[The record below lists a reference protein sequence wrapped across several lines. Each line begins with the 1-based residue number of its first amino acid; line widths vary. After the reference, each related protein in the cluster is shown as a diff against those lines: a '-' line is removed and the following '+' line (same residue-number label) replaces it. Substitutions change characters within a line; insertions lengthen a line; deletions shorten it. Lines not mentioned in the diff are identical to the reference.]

1 MEEVYILHT
10 TNVENIANLV
20 FKLAEKE
27 ISKKKD
33 LQQTRSILIKPNALG
48 PYPPDEGKTTNPKL
62 TDAICKILHKNKY
75 SVVMGDCPTESS
87 GTTENIF
94 LKTKL
99 LNKTTQNFYKN
110 IGESVSNIHLDCLSD
125 KENLC
130 VASFALDADLVISAA
145 KAKTSCYMII
155 SGAVKNLY
163 GIIPGVLKARLH
175 EVFQERDDF
184 AQMLIELAQ
193 SPRATMAVI
202 DGSTIME
209 GNGPTHG
216 KPRTE
221 NLYIV
226 STNIYAADFAL
237 AVLMG
242 LTPEQVPTLKL
253 SLREGLFSPD
263 KLKIISNIKFEKL
276 NDFKLPITVKSYMNG
291 EKIVLDPT
299 VKKIASVKIIFD
311 HKKCIHCG
319 ICKKA
324 CPVNAISL
332 NPFPKIDY
340 DKCINCFCCNELCTE
355 GAALP
360 EADIKKLWDKLLSTE
375 AKNNIKLSRKDK
387 SSTKE

>member
-1 MEEVYILHT
+1 MEEIYILQT
-10 TNVENIANLV
+10 TNIDDIAKLV
-20 FKLAEKE
+20 FKLTKEKL
-27 ISKKKD
+27 SKKGN
-33 LQQTRSILIKPNALG
+33 LQKARSILIKPNALG
-48 PYPPDEGKTTNPKL
+48 PYPPEEGKTTNPKL
-62 TDAICKILHKNKY
+62 TDALCKILHENEY
-75 SVVMGDCPTESS
+75 SVVIGDCPTESS

-110 IGESVSNIHLDCLSD
+110 IAESVSNTQLDCLSG
-125 KENLC
+125 KENLY
-130 VASFALDADLVISAA
+130 VSSFALDADLVISAA
-145 KAKTSCYMII
+145 KAKTSCYMMI

-163 GIIPGVLKARLH
+163 GIIPGVLKAKLH

-184 AQMLIELAQ
+184 AQMLIELAR

-216 KPRTE
+216 TSRIE
-221 NLYIV
+221 NLYIL

-253 SLREGLFSPD
+253 SLKQGLFSPD
-263 KLKIISNIKFEKL
+263 KLKIISNIKVEKL
-276 NDFKLPITVKSYMNG
+276 NNFELPITVKSYMNG

-311 HKKCIHCG
+311 HKKCIRCG

-332 NPFPKIDY
+332 NPVPKIDY

-375 AKNNIKLSRKDK
+375 AKNNIKLSRKNE
-387 SSTKE
+387 SSK